1 SLSEIGNSVS
11 RKIEKDLIGQL
22 ALSARKLDAA
32 ISENHQKTL
41 DQLNRNK
48 SAINSMFRFTLLL
61 SIIALIL
68 LMLAVGGWS
77 LFMKDR
83 VYTDPYQGLQIETC
97 EFGRSM

>member
-1 SLSEIGNSVS
+1 EAEIQSLSEIGNSVS

-68 LMLAVGGWS
+68 MMLAVGGWS
-77 LFMKDR
+77 LFMKDWE
-83 VYTDPYQGLQIETC
+83 YTD
-97 EFGRSM
+97 